1 MAKVK
6 DSLKKL
12 ADKLT
17 AARRLEVPSVEN
29 MVRQQEAALK
39 AAAQVKAEKG

>member
-1 MAKVK
+1 MTKVK
-6 DSLKKL
+6 ESLKKL

-17 AARRLEVPSVEN
+17 AARRLEVPNVEN
-29 MVRQQEAALK
+29 MVRQQEAASR